1 MKKIGLILLAGMML
15 FGCQS
20 KEGKVVEEQ
29 KEINVYT
36 ALENEQ
42 IPMFLES
49 FKKQHPEIKVNITR
63 DSTGVLITKIIAE
76 KENPQADLVWGT
88 AATGLL
94 MLDNEE
100 LLEPYAPKGLERVN
114 PKLRD
119 SAEVPV
125 WVGNNA
131 WMATFVVN
139 KPELEKLGLPIP
151 RTYKELLDPRYKG
164 LISMPHPASSGTG
177 FLAIAGFI
185 QIMGEEKAWEYMEKL
200 HENMGVYTHSGSKP
214 AKQAASGEYPIGISY
229 DYPSVKLMN
238 EGNPIEV
245 VFPVGGSGW
254 DSEANALIAKENIKN
269 EAKVFLDWAIS
280 DEAMKLYGTQYAIT
294 GVPTD
299 NKIPEGYPENPME
312 HLVKNDFN
320 WLAKNKNE
328 ILDKWSSK
336 FGAKAEQQ

>member
-1 MKKIGLILLAGMML
+1 MKKLGLILLMGALL

-20 KEGKVVEEQ
+20 NEKKDVEKQ

-36 ALENEQ
+36 GLENEQ
-42 IPMFLES
+42 IPLFLES
-49 FKKQHPEIKVNITR
+49 FKKQHPDIKVNITR

-94 MLDNEE
+94 MLDNEK

-119 SAEVPV
+119 SADIPV
-125 WVGNNA
+125 WVGNTA

-151 RTYKELLDPRYKG
+151 KTYEDLLDSRYKG

-185 QIMGEEKAWEYMEKL
+185 QIMGEDKAWEYMEKL
-200 HENMGVYTHSGSKP
+200 HENIGVYTHSGSKP

-245 VFPVGGSGW
+245 VFPEGGSGW
-254 DSEANALIAKENIKN
+254 DSEANALIAKENIKP
-269 EAKVFLDWAIS
+269 EAKIFLDWAIS
-280 DEAMKLYGTQYAIT
+280 DEAMKMYGTQYAIT
-294 GVPTD
+294 GVETGNP
-299 NKIPEGYPENPME
+299 IPSGYPANPME

-320 WLAKNKNE
+320 WLAENKDKMLE
-328 ILDKWSSK
+328 KWSNK